1 MALPEFNL
9 RQLLEAGVHYGHQTQ
24 RWNPRM
30 AEFIYGDRNGIHIL
44 DLTQTLP
51 MLDAALQVVR
61 DTVAKGGRVLAV
73 TALGPTLAQA
83 RARAYRGV
91 DQIDFADGF
100 HRRDIGWRELE
111 RSGA

>member
-1 MALPEFNL
+1 MTVFHAGTALESGGL
-9 RQLLEAGVHYGHQTQ
+9 
-24 RWNPRM
+24 
-30 AEFIYGDRNGIHIL
+30 
-44 DLTQTLP
+44 
-51 MLDAALQVVR
+51 
-61 DTVAKGGRVLAV
+61 VAKGGRVLAV
-73 TALGPTLAQA
+73 TALGDTLAQA